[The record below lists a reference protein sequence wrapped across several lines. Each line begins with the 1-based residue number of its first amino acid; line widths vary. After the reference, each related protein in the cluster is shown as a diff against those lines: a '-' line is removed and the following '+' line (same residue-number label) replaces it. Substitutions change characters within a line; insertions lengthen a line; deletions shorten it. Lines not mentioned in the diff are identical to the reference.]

1 MLLDQAGT
9 APCWSEGGATGESR
23 GSRATWSYRA
33 DVLRFFPRVRP
44 SAANLPVQVQVTGS
58 HQVTLPDMGR
68 SNRLP
73 STLGAGLVVVY
84 RVTGYDPATGY
95 QAPRQPLRAIVLY
108 DGGSTLD
115 RRTSQ
120 LQLPLEG
127 FYEAS
132 RVSPGARMTLMVADG
147 QSNKSERVQIRS
159 TSSSADDR
167 LVAINPFNGN
177 SGFDVATFP
186 NLPLEPGAMKATVTI
201 DPGKK
206 GCFDCLS
213 LGAAVLSVVVQ
224 DRDGDGLLDVWES
237 RSEWASKPSRL
248 ASVYPSWPL
257 ADPTG
262 APLPDLGGMG
272 ARPDVQDIFVQVDYL
287 TGSDGHSHLPAKS
300 ALQSVATAL
309 HNAGPRPSLVKAGAC
324 LSTAAPGECPI
335 HVHFDVGS
343 NDQPP
348 ASFDPATCGAPATWT
363 PDCAIVPAALSKG
376 GNPIGETPCSASGF
390 TPSGASC
397 AFPGFAG
404 VVGWKSGF
412 RAYRDALVDR
422 AHGASACSAGQPG
435 CEPRMPRTRKDI
447 FHYALFAH
455 ALGYG
460 SLSNPARAAAQ
471 LGHRRLERGGRH
483 GHPRPVGPADRNAVR
498 PGLHPASRA
507 RAQPRAAAR
516 RRRALGRAR
525 AELQGQLPERDELHL
540 PGARAA
546 HPRRR
551 AHGRPLTAAAAI
563 ARGGRARRV
572 GRSGGATPY
581 LTSWYAPAASSFIA
595 SALHVSPATRRCDGS
610 PVAAT
615 DPAYVRIDGDPR
627 TGTGLDWN
635 ADGRITGTD
644 GQDANFDGVTGQTFA
659 GSNDFATMDLRQVGA
674 RRAVGSE
681 AMSYSVIDPTTG
693 TAPVPPAPAVGGGL
707 SLDTGFGDLG
717 FGDLGFG
724 DLGFG
729 DLGFGDLGF
738 GDLGFGDLGFGDLG
752 FGDLGV
758 PADEALGPGDLNLET
773 ASAFGAAAPSVLTAV
788 APSRDCGG
796 VRLSW
801 TPPNL
806 GTVISYQVY
815 RVMGP
820 SVTPENFDRRVL
832 VAKVPGTVTSV
843 IDNHRHGDDD
853 DEDHD
858 RRRDHDEGGVFT
870 YFVVATLPPPP
881 GCTPTA
887 GLQLQGQPAERPLE
901 LRHGHLPG
909 AGS

>member
-1 MLLDQAGT
+1 MVMTTQSTGRHTGRLAAALLLAAALVATPARAQEALGYFKNYFVTGDYVAAGVGLQRKGVNGFATGNIAIDPSQIPAGAEIVAAYLYWQTISSSDAPDASALRGAKFKGNDISQIAVLLNRAGT
-9 APCWSEGGATGESR
+9 APCWGEGGATGEAR

-44 SAANLPVQVQVTGS
+44 SAPNLPVQVQVAGS

-120 LQLPLEG
+120 LQMPLEG

-132 RVSPGARMTLMVADG
+132 RVSAGARMTLMVADG

-159 TSSSADDR
+159 TSSRADDR
-167 LVAINPFNGN
+167 LVAINPFSGN
-177 SGFDVATFP
+177 TGFDVATFP

-248 ASVYPSWPL
+248 ASVYTSWPL

-272 ARPDVQDIFVQVDYL
+272 ASPDVQDVFVQVDYL
-287 TGSDGHSHLPAKS
+287 TGSDGHSHLPARS

-309 HNAGPRPSLVKAGAC
+309 HNAGPRPSLVRAGVC
-324 LSTAAPGECPI
+324 LSTAAAGECPI

-348 ASFDPATCGAPATWT
+348 ASFDPGACGSPATWT

-376 GNPIGETPCSASGF
+376 GNPIGETPCSATGF

-422 AHGASACSAGQPG
+422 AHGSAACSAGQAG

-460 SLSNPARAAAQ
+460 SPSNPAVPRRNSGIADSSGGDLMITLGLWDQ
-471 LGHRRLERGGRH
+471 QTGTPFFQGSTLLHELGHNLGLRH
-483 GHPRPVGPADRNAVR
+483 GGVVPSGALEPNCKANYQSVMNYLFQVR
-498 PGLHPASRA
+498 GLLTTAGVPTVDLSR
-507 RAQPRAAAR
+507 QQLP
-516 RRRALGRAR
+516 ALG
-525 AELQGQLPERDELHL
+525 E
-540 PGARAA
+540 AA
-546 HPRRR
+546 LVES
-551 AHGRPLTAAAAI
+551 AGL
-563 ARGGRARRV
+563 GV
-572 GRSGGATPY
+572 ATPY

-595 SALHVSPATRRCDGS
+595 TALHVSPATRRCDGS
-610 PVAAT
+610 PVAAA

-627 TGTGLDWN
+627 TGAGLDWN

-644 GQDANFDGVTGQTFA
+644 AQDANFDGVTGQSFA

-681 AMSYSVIDPTTG
+681 AMSYSVIDPTTV
-693 TAPVPPAPAVGGGL
+693 TAPVPPRPAIGGGL

-738 GDLGFGDLGFGDLG
+738 
-752 FGDLGV
+752 
-758 PADEALGPGDLNLET
+758 
-773 ASAFGAAAPSVLTAV
+773 
-788 APSRDCGG
+788 
-796 VRLSW
+796 
-801 TPPNL
+801 
-806 GTVISYQVY
+806 
-815 RVMGP
+815 
-820 SVTPENFDRRVL
+820 
-832 VAKVPGTVTSV
+832 
-843 IDNHRHGDDD
+843 
-853 DEDHD
+853 
-858 RRRDHDEGGVFT
+858 
-870 YFVVATLPPPP
+870 
-881 GCTPTA
+881 
-887 GLQLQGQPAERPLE
+887 
-901 LRHGHLPG
+901 
-909 AGS
+909 